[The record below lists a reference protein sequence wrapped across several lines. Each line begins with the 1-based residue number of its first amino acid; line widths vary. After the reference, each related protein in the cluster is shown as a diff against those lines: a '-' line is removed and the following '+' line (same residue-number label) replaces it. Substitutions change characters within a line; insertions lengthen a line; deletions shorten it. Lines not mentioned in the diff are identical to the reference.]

1 MEKDEIIQ
9 KNVLEELKWEP
20 AVNAAEIGVAVNDG
34 IVTLSGS
41 VNYYPEKMAAEAA
54 AKRVR
59 GVRGIALDIQ
69 VQLDHL
75 EVSDT
80 SIAESVVRAME
91 WSTNV
96 PDDRIR
102 VHVDNG
108 WVSLEGEVDRLY
120 DKEAVEEVLG
130 NISGIRGITNKIR
143 VRPAPAIEKM
153 IAEKIRQALQRSAEL
168 EADVIH
174 VQTEGTRVLLKGAAR
189 SWNEREAIRKAA
201 ASAPGVSEVIDQL
214 SVVY

>member
-1 MEKDEIIQ
+1 MVSDEIIQ
-9 KNVLEELKWEP
+9 KNVLDELRWEP
-20 AVNAAEIGVAVNDG
+20 AVNAAGIGVAVNDG

-41 VNYYPEKMAAEAA
+41 VNYYPEKVAAEAA

-59 GVRGIALDIQ
+59 GVRGIALDMQ
-69 VQLDHL
+69 VQLDHM

-96 PDDRIR
+96 PNDRIR

-108 WVSLEGEVDRLY
+108 WVSLEGVVDRLY

-143 VRPAPAIEKM
+143 VRPAPPIEKT
-153 IAEKIRQALQRSAEL
+153 IGEKIRQALQRSAEL
-168 EADVIH
+168 QADAIQ
-174 VQTEGTRVLLKGAAR
+174 VQTEGTKVLLKGAAR

-201 ASAPGVSEVIDQL
+201 ASAPGVSEVIDEL
-214 SVVY
+214 SIIY